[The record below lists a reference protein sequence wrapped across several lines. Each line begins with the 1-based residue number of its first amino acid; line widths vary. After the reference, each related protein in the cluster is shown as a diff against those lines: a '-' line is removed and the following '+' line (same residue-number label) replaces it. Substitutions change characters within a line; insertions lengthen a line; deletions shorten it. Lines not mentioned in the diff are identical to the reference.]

1 MHCTNCGQPRAD
13 NATTCASCGERVR
26 RFPAPPAIPNYL
38 VQAILVTLCC
48 CVPVGIVAVVYAAQ
62 VNGRL
67 AAGDIA
73 GAQQASRNAKMWS
86 WIAFGLGAVIG
97 LIYVVTGIFSAFGES

>member
-13 NATTCASCGERVR
+13 NATICASCGERVR

-48 CVPVGIVAVVYAAQ
+48 CVPVGVVAVVYAAQ

-86 WIAFGLGAVIG
+86 WIAFALGAVIG
-97 LIYVVTGIFSAFGES
+97 LIYVATGILSAFAES

>member
-1 MHCTNCGQPRAD
+1 MHCTNCGEPRAD
-13 NATTCASCGERVR
+13 NATICASCGERVR
-26 RFPAPPAIPNYL
+26 RFPAPPPIPNYL

-48 CVPVGIVAVVYAAQ
+48 CLPIGIVAVVYAAQ
-62 VNGRL
+62 VNGKL

-86 WIAFGLGAVIG
+86 WIAFGIG
-97 LIYVVTGIFSAFGES
+97 VFIALINVVTGIFSTFGGS